1 MRQIARLL
9 DGGTLEG
16 DRSAAALRD
25 QRARL
30 ADVRR
35 LGYSVN
41 DGLTSDEEVGIAAP
55 VRDHRE
61 EPVAAVLLSAPRFRV
76 PPERIER
83 FGPEV
88 AAAAGE
94 VSARLG
100 ANGAGRTR

>member
-1 MRQIARLL
+1 MLFRSTLARYRER
-9 DGGTLEG
+9 LE
-16 DRSAAALRD
+16 S
-25 QRARL
+25 
-30 ADVRR
+30 VRR
-35 LGYSVN
+35 TGYAVN
-41 DGLTSDEEVGIAAP
+41 DGLTSAEEVGIAAV